1 MTQAARPITVARLE
15 SGLADAYAAVLCDL
29 DGCLVSG
36 STALPG
42 ALDFARSCGDRLWI
56 VSNNSADTGAS
67 LSERLD
73 RLGFHV
79 AAERILL
86 AGEHALIDIAQRRP
100 GARIFLAA
108 SAQLQQRAR
117 ELGLTPL
124 LAPECGDSV
133 DVVVL
138 ARDPDFG
145 LDRLSQMVRILASG
159 ADLVV
164 TNPDLV
170 HPGAD
175 GLPEPETGALLAA
188 LSACWPELAY
198 QTIGKPQTALLSE
211 ALLRA
216 GVGAAD
222 ALFVGDNPLTD
233 GIAAQRAGIAF
244 LHVLPPAPRH
254 SQAFAMALP
263 TALKTGD

>member
-1 MTQAARPITVARLE
+1 MTQAAGPITVARLE

-36 STALPG
+36 ETALPG

-56 VSNNSADTGAS
+56 VSNNSGDTGQS
-67 LSERLD
+67 LSERLV
-73 RLGFHV
+73 RLGFQIPAH
-79 AAERILL
+79 RILL
-86 AGEHALIDIAQRRP
+86 AGEHALLDIAQRRP

-108 SAQLQQRAR
+108 SAQLEQRAR
-117 ELGLTPL
+117 ALGLIPL
-124 LAPECGDSV
+124 RAPERANDV
-133 DVVVL
+133 DVVML

-145 LDRLSQMVRILASG
+145 LGRLSKMVRLLASG
-159 ADLVV
+159 AELVV

-211 ALLRA
+211 ALRRA
-216 GVGAAD
+216 GVSAAD

-233 GIAAQRAGIAF
+233 GLAAQRAGIAF
-244 LHVLPPAPRH
+244 LHVLPPVPRGPADPVASLAPAI
-254 SQAFAMALP
+254 Q
-263 TALKTGD
+263 TGD